1 MKKFVQMYG
10 KYFFVLPTILAIIE
24 WYGIILSEKR
34 SDWFSAIMFTVL
46 AYYFYGMSI
55 GKFKYSPEEEEKQF
69 LTHKSSFKEKDFYE
83 KIYSTAVD
91 VCFVLMRG

>member
-24 WYGIILSEKR
+24 WYGIIFGEKR

-55 GKFKYSPEEEEKQF
+55 GKFKYSPEEEEK
-69 LTHKSSFKEKDFYE
+69 
-83 KIYSTAVD
+83 
-91 VCFVLMRG
+91 

>member
-10 KYFFVLPTILAIIE
+10 RYFFVLPTILAIVE

-34 SDWFSAIMFTVL
+34 GDWFSAIMFTLL

-55 GKFKYSPEEEEKQF
+55 GKFKYSTEKEEK
-69 LTHKSSFKEKDFYE
+69 
-83 KIYSTAVD
+83 
-91 VCFVLMRG
+91 